1 MLCPRCGSEIP
12 ASDVNLDSHVA
23 RCARCSEV
31 FRLAGQGPARPA
43 RPPAAAKR
51 APRPQGL
58 TVVDDGD
65 RRQIVRRWS
74 TRSILPGLCFCAIWD
89 GFVVAWYT
97 MAFATASRGGES
109 ARGAVCMV
117 LITLPHLALG
127 VGLTYMA
134 QCSLVKNTTVAE
146 VAGGRLRVR
155 HGPLPWPGNHD
166 LDAAEVRQLYCTE
179 KAADQGRSR
188 EPCYDYT
195 VHAVLADH
203 RTVPL
208 LDDLDDKTTALFYEQ
223 QLEEWL
229 GIKPEHVPGEVD
241 S

>member
-12 ASDVNLDSHVA
+12 ASDVNLDNLVA
-23 RCARCSEV
+23 RCARCNEV
-31 FRLAGQGPARPA
+31 FRFAGQVAAR
-43 RPPAAAKR
+43 PAAAKR
-51 APRPQGL
+51 APRPPGL

-65 RRQIVRRWS
+65 RRQIVRPWF
-74 TRSILPGLCFCAIWD
+74 TGGILRPLVFIAVWD

-97 MAFATASRGGES
+97 MAFAMASRGGDD

-117 LITLPHLALG
+117 LITLPHLVVG

-134 QCSLVKNTTVAE
+134 LCSLVKNTTVAE
-146 VAGGRLRVR
+146 VAGGRLQVR
-155 HGPLPWPGNHD
+155 HGPMPWPGNHD

-188 EPCYDYT
+188 EPCSHYT
-195 VHAVLADH
+195 VNAVLADH

-208 LDDLDDKTTALFYEQ
+208 LDDLKDKATALFYEQ

>member
-12 ASDVNLDSHVA
+12 ASDVNLDNLVA
-23 RCARCSEV
+23 RCARCNEV
-31 FRLAGQGPARPA
+31 FSFAGQVPARPA

-51 APRPQGL
+51 APRPPAL

-65 RRQIVRRWS
+65 RRQIVRRWF
-74 TRSILPGLCFCAIWD
+74 TGGILRPLVFIAAWD

-97 MAFATASRGGES
+97 MAFAMVSRGGDE

-117 LITLPHLALG
+117 LITLPHLVVG

-134 QCSLVKNTTVAE
+134 LCSLVKNTTVAE

-179 KAADQGRSR
+179 KTDQGPSR
-188 EPCYDYT
+188 ELSYHYT
-195 VHAVLADH
+195 VNAVLADH

-208 LDDLDDKTTALFYEQ
+208 LDDLDDKTTARFYEQ

-229 GIKPEHVPGEVD
+229 GIKPEHVPGEVE

>member
-12 ASDVNLDSHVA
+12 ADDVNPDDRVA
-23 RCARCSEV
+23 RCARCNAV
-31 FRLAGQGPARPA
+31 FSSARPA
-43 RPPAAAKR
+43 VAKR
-51 APRPQGL
+51 APRPPGL

-65 RRQIVRRWS
+65 RRQIVRPWF
-74 TRSILPGLCFCAIWD
+74 TRGSPFALGFIALWD

-97 MAFATASRGGES
+97 MAYAMASRGGEE

-117 LITLPHLALG
+117 LITLPHLVVG

-134 QCSLVKNTTVAE
+134 VCSLVKNTTVAE

-188 EPCYDYT
+188 EPGYHYT
-195 VHAVLADH
+195 VNAVLADG

-208 LDDLDDKTTALFYEQ
+208 LTDLDDKTTARFYEQ
-223 QLEEWL
+223 KLEEWL
-229 GIKPEHVPGEVD
+229 GIKPEHVPEEVE

>member
-12 ASDVNLDSHVA
+12 ASDVNLDNLVA
-23 RCARCSEV
+23 RCARCNEV
-31 FRLAGQGPARPA
+31 FSFARPVPAR
-43 RPPAAAKR
+43 PAAAKR
-51 APRPQGL
+51 APRPPAL
-58 TVVDDGD
+58 TIVDDGD
-65 RRQIVRRWS
+65 RRQIVRRWFTGGS
-74 TRSILPGLCFCAIWD
+74 LRPLVFIALWD

-97 MAFATASRGGES
+97 NVFANVRQGGE
-109 ARGAVCMV
+109 AAGWAVFAG
-117 LITLPHLALG
+117 LFTLPHLALG

-134 QCSLVKNTTVAE
+134 LCSLAKNTTVAE

-155 HGPLPWPGNHD
+155 HGPMPWPGNHD
-166 LDAAEVRQLYCTE
+166 LNAAEVRQLYCTE
-179 KAADQGRSR
+179 KAAGQGRSR
-188 EPCYDYT
+188 EPRYT

-208 LDDLDDKTTALFYEQ
+208 LADLDDRTTARFYER

-229 GIKPEHVPGEVD
+229 GIKPEHVPGEVE